1 MTRVKLRQ
9 KKGYETNEL
18 NKVDAKCKLSKYVGV
33 NCDVSAVWRTTCM
46 RKQKEK
52 SEKQNNHLFKIFPI
66 KNYL

>member
-1 MTRVKLRQ
+1 MLKYSQQMTRVKLRQ

-46 RKQKEK
+46 RK
-52 SEKQNNHLFKIFPI
+52 
-66 KNYL
+66 